1 MTDLVPLDRER
12 DAEAVLQVFQSAS
25 DYVLLESGSLPTME
39 NVQEFFKDAPPG
51 QAPDAVLKLGIV
63 GAGKLVGVAD
73 LAFGYPSSED
83 AYIGLMLIDNAERG
97 KGFGRAA
104 LAQLER
110 LAKERKT
117 TRLLLAVLE
126 ENALAINFWERRG
139 FSLELRTTRAF
150 IGKKMH
156 VCLRYVK
163 ELSQVNV
170 SIRKYRPQD
179 LDGVID
185 VFIRAIREIA
195 SKDYSPA
202 QVAAWAQAD
211 RQLWSQRRTSRP
223 TWVADVDG
231 KPVGFIDLESDGHI
245 DMMYVDP
252 DYLGQGVAKQ
262 LLQTVETEARASSL
276 KRLYS
281 EVSLTARSFFERN
294 GFHVVEPETVFR
306 NGEYFDRFKM
316 AKELR

>member
-12 DAEAVLQVFQSAS
+12 DTDRVFRVFQSAA
-25 DYVLLESGSLPTME
+25 DYVLLETGSLPTME
-39 NVQEFFKDAPPG
+39 NVREFFEDAPPG
-51 QAPDAVLKLGIV
+51 EAPDAVLKLGIV
-63 GAGKLVGVAD
+63 GKGKLVGIAD
-73 LAFGYPSSED
+73 LAFGYPSSKD
-83 AYIGLMLIDNAERG
+83 AYIGLLLIDNAERG

-110 LAKERKT
+110 LAKERKA

-126 ENALAINFWERRG
+126 DNVAAARFWEGNG
-139 FSLELRTTRAF
+139 FSLELRTEPVVL
-150 IGKKMH
+150 GKKTH
-156 VCLRYVK
+156 VRLRYVK

-185 VFIRAIREIA
+185 VFIRAIRETA
-195 SKDYSPA
+195 SRDYSPA
-202 QVAAWAQAD
+202 QVDAWAQAD
-211 RQLWSQRRTSRP
+211 RHLWSQRRISRP

-231 KPVGFIDLESDGHI
+231 KPIGFIDLEPDGHI

-262 LLQTVETEARASSL
+262 LLQTVEAQARAGSL

-294 GFHVVEPETVFR
+294 GFQVIEPETVFR

-316 AKELR
+316 AKDLT

>member
-1 MTDLVPLDRER
+1 MTHLVPLDRER
-12 DAEAVLQVFQSAS
+12 DTDRVFLVFQSAA

-39 NVQEFFKDAPPG
+39 NVREFFEDAPPG
-51 QAPDAVLKLGIV
+51 QASDAVLKLGIV

-73 LAFGYPSSED
+73 LAFGYPNFAD

-110 LAKERKT
+110 LAKERKA

-126 ENALAINFWERRG
+126 ENALAINFWKRHG
-139 FSLELRTTRAF
+139 FSLEVRTDPVV
-150 IGKKMH
+150 IGKKTH
-156 VCLRYVK
+156 IRLRYVK
-163 ELSQVNV
+163 ELSQVNF

-185 VFIRAIREIA
+185 VFIRAIRETA

-211 RQLWSQRRTSRP
+211 RQLWSQRRMSRP

-231 KPVGFIDLESDGHI
+231 KPIGLTDLEPDGHI

-252 DYLGQGVAKQ
+252 QYLGQGVAKR
-262 LLQTVETEARASSL
+262 LLQTVEAQARASNL

-281 EVSLTARSFFERN
+281 EVSLTARLFFERN
-294 GFHVVEPETVFR
+294 GFQVVEPETVFR

-316 AKELR
+316 ARDLT